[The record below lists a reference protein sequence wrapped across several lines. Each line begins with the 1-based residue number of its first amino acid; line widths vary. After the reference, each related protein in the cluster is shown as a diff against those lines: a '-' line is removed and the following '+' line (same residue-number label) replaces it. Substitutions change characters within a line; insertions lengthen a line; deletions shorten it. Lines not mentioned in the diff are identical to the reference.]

1 MGGLH
6 GRGGRGCGGIPCH
19 HENLGP
25 LGVPGSRMPVQPPG
39 ARTSGSLPRARPN
52 LGLHAYLR
60 PAHALQLCIEHGCR
74 GDNMSS
80 LSTAVLVQLYSV
92 SRVRARR
99 IVNWSSLATGF
110 RLSPSTLG
118 RPAPEGLRY
127 RKFASARTC
136 RAPVNT
142 HTDNSTHAGMPCRA
156 RCLRALA
163 RSSRAS
169 SRPAR
174 RHPQPSMHQKAIAR
188 SAARRSMPAAA
199 PSNKLQS
206 SSKAPSSMT
215 LGCLWAS

>member
-60 PAHALQLCIEHGCR
+60 LAHALQLYIEYSCK

-80 LSTAVLVQLYSV
+80 LSTGVYCTAVLCVTSTREAYRLLVIVGFKCQA
-92 SRVRARR
+92 VRP
-99 IVNWSSLATGF
+99 F
-110 RLSPSTLG
+110 TLG
-118 RPAPEGLRY
+118 RPAPEGRGY
-127 RKFASARTC
+127 RRSASARTC

-142 HTDNSTHAGMPCRA
+142 PQTTYTCKHAMHSSLLARA
-156 RCLRALA
+156 RAWL
-163 RSSRAS
+163 SR
-169 SRPAR
+169 
-174 RHPQPSMHQKAIAR
+174 KL
-188 SAARRSMPAAA
+188 AARAPAPAAFDA
-199 PSNKLQS
+199 
-206 SSKAPSSMT
+206 
-215 LGCLWAS
+215 

>member
-52 LGLHAYLR
+52 LGLHAYLH
-60 PAHALQLCIEHGCR
+60 PAHALQLCIEHGCK

-80 LSTAVLVQLYSV
+80 LSTAVLDWYSCTLCHEYARGV
-92 SRVRARR
+92 SLIGHRCRSV
-99 IVNWSSLATGF
+99 

-142 HTDNSTHAGMPCRA
+142 HTDNTHAGMPCRA
-156 RCLRALA
+156 RCWRALG
-163 RSSRAS
+163 RD
-169 SRPAR
+169 PN
-174 RHPQPSMHQKAIAR
+174 P
-188 SAARRSMPAAA
+188 
-199 PSNKLQS
+199 
-206 SSKAPSSMT
+206 
-215 LGCLWAS
+215 